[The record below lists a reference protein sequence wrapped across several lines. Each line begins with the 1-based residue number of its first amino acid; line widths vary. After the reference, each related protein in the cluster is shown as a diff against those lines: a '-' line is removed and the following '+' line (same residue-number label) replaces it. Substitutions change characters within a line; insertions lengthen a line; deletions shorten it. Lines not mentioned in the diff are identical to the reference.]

1 MHNCSGKIGKMAE
14 DPNFE
19 EEFYRALLLDETNQ
33 LKDLNPEM
41 QEFVPKPGYV
51 IKLRNNKEE
60 KVFINV
66 CTSDKI
72 PSPREISDKEL
83 MEILES
89 VDATQYR
96 VPMSIGQ
103 AHVELDNK
111 GQGCTVYDV
120 AINPTFYSK
129 LKNSELFQ
137 SFFLTIVFEGLE
149 SKYNIELERTWA
161 VLKNKKCMGSLHPH
175 CIRSKSKPVIMEMDD
190 NQGETIKEED
200 VNSNSKASTPKYKIL
215 REPPQGR
222 PEFLVIEIVLPG
234 IKSTKDATLDVGEDR
249 VLLHVNPAKYH
260 LDINLPFE
268 VDNDKCGA
276 QFNRKT
282 KVLTVTLPVL
292 TES

>member
-111 GQGCTVYDV
+111 GQGSCC
-120 AINPTFYSK
+120 
-129 LKNSELFQ
+129 LRQ
-137 SFFLTIVFEGLE
+137 
-149 SKYNIELERTWA
+149 
-161 VLKNKKCMGSLHPH
+161 CM
-175 CIRSKSKPVIMEMDD
+175 
-190 NQGETIKEED
+190 
-200 VNSNSKASTPKYKIL
+200 
-215 REPPQGR
+215 
-222 PEFLVIEIVLPG
+222 LV
-234 IKSTKDATLDVGEDR
+234 DHD
-249 VLLHVNPAKYH
+249 
-260 LDINLPFE
+260 
-268 VDNDKCGA
+268 C
-276 QFNRKT
+276 
-282 KVLTVTLPVL
+282 
-292 TES
+292 

>member
-1 MHNCSGKIGKMAE
+1 MHKCSGKIGDKIGKMAE

-111 GQGCTVYDV
+111 GQGSCC
-120 AINPTFYSK
+120 
-129 LKNSELFQ
+129 LRQ
-137 SFFLTIVFEGLE
+137 
-149 SKYNIELERTWA
+149 
-161 VLKNKKCMGSLHPH
+161 CM
-175 CIRSKSKPVIMEMDD
+175 
-190 NQGETIKEED
+190 
-200 VNSNSKASTPKYKIL
+200 
-215 REPPQGR
+215 
-222 PEFLVIEIVLPG
+222 
-234 IKSTKDATLDVGEDR
+234 
-249 VLLHVNPAKYH
+249 HVDH
-260 LDINLPFE
+260 D
-268 VDNDKCGA
+268 C
-276 QFNRKT
+276 
-282 KVLTVTLPVL
+282 
-292 TES
+292 